1 MSELFIG
8 LMSGTSLDGIDA
20 VLADFGAPQPK
31 LLAHHHRPFEI
42 ALRHE
47 LLVLNQPGHDELRLA
62 ALAANNLARDYAICV
77 QALLDAAAVESSAVA
92 AIGAHGQ
99 TVRHRPDIGYTIQ
112 LVNGALLAELTGID
126 VVCDFRSRDVAA
138 GGHGAPL
145 APAFHQAAF
154 ASRDAHR
161 VIVNI
166 GGIANL
172 TDLPANGA
180 ATAAG
185 AGVASVSGFDCGPG
199 NLLLDAWAQLHL
211 HQPFDRDGAWASS
224 GRALPELLGKLRAHE
239 FFRRVPPKSA
249 GRETFNLEWLQTLLR
264 ELSNEDAAPADV
276 QATLLALTAGAIA
289 DAVEMFC
296 AGACEIYLCGGGAR
310 NTALV
315 KLLEEQM
322 KDRKVAATD
331 ALGVAAEHVEALAF
345 AWLARR
351 RLRGE
356 PGNLPAVTGARGTRV
371 LGAVHHK

>member
-8 LMSGTSLDGIDA
+8 LMSGTSLDGVDA
-20 VLADFGAPQPK
+20 VLADFSAPQPR

-47 LLVLNQPGHDELRLA
+47 LLVLNQQGHDELRLA
-62 ALAANNLARDYAICV
+62 ALAANTLSREYAICV
-77 QALLDAAAVESSAVA
+77 QALLDAANAESSAVA
-92 AIGAHGQ
+92 ALGAHGQ
-99 TVRHRPDIGYTIQ
+99 TVRHRPDLGYTLQ

-126 VVCDFRSRDVAA
+126 VVCDFRSRDIAA

-145 APAFHQAAF
+145 APAFHQAVF

-172 TDLPANGA
+172 TDLPPDGK
-180 ATAAG
+180 
-185 AGVASVSGFDCGPG
+185 VSGFDCGPG
-199 NLLLDAWAQLHL
+199 NLLLDAWAQQHL
-211 HQPFDRDGAWASS
+211 HQPFDRDGAWAHS
-224 GRALPELLGKLRAHE
+224 GRVLPELLGKLCGHE

-249 GRETFNLEWLQTLLR
+249 GRETFNLEWLEPLLPK
-264 ELSNEDAAPADV
+264 NVTAADV

-296 AGACEIYLCGGGAR
+296 GSACEVYLCGGGAR
-310 NTALV
+310 NAALV
-315 KLLEEQM
+315 KLLEEQL

-331 ALGVAAEHVEALAF
+331 ALGIKAEHVEALAF
-345 AWLARR
+345 AWLARQ

-356 PGNLPAVTGARGTRV
+356 PGNLPAVTGARGARV
-371 LGAVHHK
+371 LGAVYQK